1 MLPEANH
8 RHRHRSAWTWRVS
21 PSAIRHCSARARP
34 RERKAPPAAPSGAS
48 WFSCGK
54 RNRHMTTGRAML
66 APGMAAVTSAVR
78 HPRHGGRGR
87 GPSSNRMACASAPGS
102 CAAKKSPACTRVKPS
117 GASSSL
123 GKYDRNVL
131 HTPAPAP
138 YRRGPGFPAE
148 KNCEPVAGC
157 GRCPRRLSGT
167 ARPCGWARPST
178 VAAVRAFLD
187 LQGQPSRCR
196 ACKPSTVPRLRRRR
210 PWVWR
215 GPHDGAAARRSLWA
229 DSV

>member
-1 MLPEANH
+1 MTPRRMQSKRGGFALSQTQIGVTAAAVGTVRYSGRVRGPEKKSPGSPGLVYGYSMLPEANH

-102 CAAKKSPACTRVKPS
+102 CAAK
-117 GASSSL
+117 
-123 GKYDRNVL
+123 
-131 HTPAPAP
+131 
-138 YRRGPGFPAE
+138 E
-148 KNCEPVAGC
+148 K
-157 GRCPRRLSGT
+157 PRRYK
-167 ARPCGWARPST
+167 
-178 VAAVRAFLD
+178 
-187 LQGQPSRCR
+187 GQ
-196 ACKPSTVPRLRRRR
+196 TQ
-210 PWVWR
+210 R
-215 GPHDGAAARRSLWA
+215 G
-229 DSV
+229 